1 MNVLPAVVSNT
12 PFDPADIRRYCDV
25 VFGYLEGFAPI
36 RMFSETGT
44 ADSKPKVVFHPAA
57 SVAEKLVQLVPIA
70 AREMRGLYVIPG
82 TVVAAG
88 KAGDGDVVET
98 GVLVIDIDASD
109 IAGKRQHLEHNLGQP
124 SLIVASGG
132 VTKEGQQKLHLYW
145 RLTEAARG
153 PDLATIREMREAI
166 AVKAGG
172 DNAFA
177 SLHQPIRVAGSIHGK
192 HGRQSPVRILTH
204 HPAEY
209 DLQELREAVA
219 TMPSIQKVGVETIPP
234 MKVRA
239 ITARELAKRTI
250 REGGLDDTTRYEALT
265 SIIGH
270 WLRNVRFGRCD
281 MDEAWAAVRDHN
293 AAMIVPPWDEKKLLR
308 EFEAIARLDAANHGT
323 TVEKT
328 PSVQSKSD
336 HDGIVP
342 PSLSEDA
349 FAATFVDQCGE
360 NWRHVSVWNTW
371 FNWSDNRWQR
381 DDKGAIREAVR
392 QICRIAAVSAERPND
407 QRRIA
412 SDRTIASVLR
422 LVAADPSIA
431 TIPSDWDRIPM
442 LLNTPANIIDLA
454 TGEALPHERRHLISQ
469 VTGARPGSGCP
480 RWFKFLA
487 EVTDN
492 DQDLT
497 GYLARLAGYCL
508 TGRTTEQIF
517 AFIHGPGGNG
527 KSVFVQTI
535 AAVLGDYAATAT
547 LDTFMASA
555 NARHLTELA
564 GLRAARLVIVPETE
578 AGRSWAEA
586 RIKTVTGGEK
596 VRANFMHRD
605 HFEYV
610 PQFKLVVMGNHRP
623 ALSQVNEAMRRRMH
637 LVPFDV
643 IFPERQRDRGLQA
656 ALMGEID
663 GILGWMLEG
672 CADWHR
678 KGLAPPARMATEASD
693 YFAAEDLIGQWME
706 AECHCHHG
714 QRSTSRALF
723 ASWTAWATSEGH
735 VAGSSRALG
744 EALRA
749 RGFLSG
755 KVGRARGWIGIGL
768 RQGGTSKGA
777 VE

>member
-1 MNVLPAVVSNT
+1 MNVPAIISNLPC
-12 PFDPADIRRYCDV
+12 DPADIRRYCDV
-25 VFGYLEGFAPI
+25 VFGYLEGFTPI

-44 ADSKPKVVFHPAA
+44 EVRKPKVVFHPAA
-57 SVAEKLVQLVPIA
+57 SVAEKLIQLAPIA
-70 AREMRGLYVIPG
+70 AREARGLYVVPG
-82 TVVAAG
+82 TVAAAG
-88 KAGDGDVVET
+88 RAGDGDVAET
-98 GVLVIDIDASD
+98 AVLVIDIDAGD

-132 VTKEGQQKLHLYW
+132 MTTEGQQKLHLYW

-153 PDLATIREMREAI
+153 PDLAIIRAMREAI
-166 AVKAGG
+166 AQKAGG
-172 DNAFA
+172 DSAFA

-192 HGRQSPVRILTH
+192 HGRQAPVKILAH
-204 HPAEY
+204 YAVEH
-209 DLQELREAVA
+209 DLQELCEAVD
-219 TMPSIQKVGVETIPP
+219 TMPSMGKVSGETHATV
-234 MKVRA
+234 KVCA
-239 ITARELAKRTI
+239 SDAGELARRTI
-250 REGGLDDTTRYEALT
+250 REGGVDGTTRYRALT
-265 SIIGH
+265 TIIGH

-293 AAMIVPPWDEKKLLR
+293 AAMIVPPWDAKKLLR
-308 EFEAIARLDAANHGT
+308 EFDAIARLDAANHGT
-323 TVEKT
+323 TVVKT
-328 PSVQSKSD
+328 PAVQSKSD
-336 HDGIVP
+336 QDGIVP

-349 FAATFVDQCGE
+349 FTANFVDQCGE

-371 FNWSDNRWQR
+371 FNWSGNRWQR

-392 QICRIAAVSAERPND
+392 QICRSAAVSAERPND

-412 SDRTIASVLR
+412 SDRTIAAVLR

-431 TIPSDWDRIPM
+431 TIPSDWDRNPM

-469 VTGARPGSGCP
+469 ATSARPGSGCP

-487 EVTDN
+487 EVTNKDEA
-492 DQDLT
+492 LT

-508 TGRTTEQIF
+508 TGQTTEQIF

-555 NARHLTELA
+555 NSRHLTELA

-643 IFPERQRDRGLQA
+643 IIPEGQRDRRLQA
-656 ALMGEID
+656 ALMEEID

-678 KGLAPPARMATEASD
+678 KGLAPPPRMATEASE

-706 AECHCHHG
+706 AECRCHHG

-723 ASWTAWATSEGH
+723 ASWTAWATAEGH
-735 VAGSSRALG
+735 VAGSSRSLG

-749 RGFLSG
+749 RGFFSG

-768 RQGGTSKGA
+768 RQGGTSKGV